1 VNFEAYLHLSNR
13 KCCGWTL
20 FKEKVLKAQEQLSHV
35 PKDELA
41 GKTGLAEQ
49 RAVAGTQEKKESLW
63 PLEEGAGHSGGL
75 QGYHEVM
82 QGES

>member
-1 VNFEAYLHLSNR
+1 
-13 KCCGWTL
+13 
-20 FKEKVLKAQEQLSHV
+20 V